1 MRFPG
6 FVGAVVVGSLLA
18 ASLTMGCLAA
28 AAASKPLKADSVSVA
43 ELVDINKATAAELKT
58 LPGIADAYA
67 AAIIAGRPYRNK
79 TQLRSKGVIPLAA
92 YKRIEDK
99 IIARQ

>member
-1 MRFPG
+1 MLLVILIG
-6 FVGAVVVGSLLA
+6 GSIPAQA
-18 ASLTMGCLAA
+18 AGKA
-28 AAASKPLKADSVSVA
+28 LKADSVSVA
-43 ELVDINKATAAELKT
+43 GKVDINSATAPQLKT

-67 AAIIAGRPYRNK
+67 AAIIKNRPYRNK

-92 YKRIEDK
+92 YKKIKDK

>member
-1 MRFPG
+1 MRLPRIIPII
-6 FVGAVVVGSLLA
+6 AIALA
-18 ASLTMGCLAA
+18 AILSAQAA
-28 AAASKPLKADSVSVA
+28 GKTLKADSVSVA
-43 ELVDINKATAAELKT
+43 GLVDINKATAAELKA

-67 AAIIAGRPYRNK
+67 GAIIAGRPYRNK

-92 YKRIEDK
+92 YNRIQDK

>member
-1 MRFPG
+1 M
-6 FVGAVVVGSLLA
+6 SLLGLIRVLTLA
-18 ASLTMGCLAA
+18 ASLTAASRPAA
-28 AAASKPLKADSVSVA
+28 AAGKTLRADSVAVA

-67 AAIIAGRPYRNK
+67 AAIIGSRPYRNK

-92 YKRIEDK
+92 YKRIQDK
-99 IIARQ
+99 IVARQ

>member
-1 MRFPG
+1 MR
-6 FVGAVVVGSLLA
+6 LLRIIRIIAIALVAILSAQA
-18 ASLTMGCLAA
+18 AGKTLR
-28 AAASKPLKADSVSVA
+28 ADSVSVA
-43 ELVDINKATAAELKT
+43 GLLDINKATATELKA

-92 YKRIEDK
+92 YNRIQDK